1 MYQKQLRVWVAC
13 LVSPFCHFKGAK
25 LYICHLA
32 RDQCFKLEFP
42 KETEHDFEGG
52 VFENCLTMSL
62 FNVQFDHLTMERVL
76 LGIWQGFIKKEMFC
90 NCTPKCMSISVT
102 GQPLQQLFLRLL
114 ELPVNVYLSEWY
126 TNTGFHTV
134 QACE

>member
-32 RDQCFKLEFP
+32 RGQCFKLEFP

-62 FNVQFDHLTMERVL
+62 FNVQFDHLTHGESSPGNLARIYKKGNVL
-76 LGIWQGFIKKEMFC
+76 QLHSKVHEYLCNWATSSAAFSETAGASCKCIFI
-90 NCTPKCMSISVT
+90 
-102 GQPLQQLFLRLL
+102 
-114 ELPVNVYLSEWY
+114 
-126 TNTGFHTV
+126 
-134 QACE
+134 